1 MDVDLIL
8 TLLPFACIASFT
20 PGPNNI
26 LVMTQGI
33 RQGLRS
39 TLGYQLGAGLACFA
53 IPMVFFLLGAWL
65 QNLLPSLVSIMKY
78 VGCAYLLWLAWQV
91 ATAKPGKA
99 SGTRCTASF
108 TTGFVLQFVNPKYYL
123 FVATLTSVLITAA
136 GNIVSMLGYS
146 FIFSVLA
153 VAGMFTWAAAG
164 AVLQNFF
171 LRWHIVVNAV
181 MGLALLWSAWS
192 VFQTQ

>member
-65 QNLLPSLVSIMKY
+65 QNLLPSLVSTMKY
-78 VGCAYLLWLAWQV
+78 IGCTYLLWLAWQV
-91 ATAKPGKA
+91 VTARPGRA
-99 SGTRCTASF
+99 AGTIHSASF
-108 TTGFVLQFVNPKYYL
+108 MTGFVLQFVNPKYYL
-123 FVATLTSVLITAA
+123 YVATLTSVLIAAA
-136 GNIVSMLGYS
+136 GSIVAMLGYS
-146 FIFSVLA
+146 FIFAVLA

-164 AVLQNFF
+164 AALQTFF
-171 LRWHIVVNAV
+171 LRWHGLVNAG
-181 MGLALLWSAWS
+181 MGLALVWSAWS
-192 VFQTQ
+192 VLQV